1 MPHLQRVS
9 DQEAHE
15 EVARVYAEIKEALGL
30 PFVPNFFRTL
40 ANSATAIRMTWEA
53 YRNVSLRGAVPTV
66 LKEMMFVAIAAER
79 KCQYCEIAH
88 LALCKLLGCDQQT
101 RRSLVQ
107 NLDALVPRRNA
118 DVVKFA
124 VKAALKPA
132 DLGAADYRRLRQHG
146 FSDAEV
152 VEILAMA
159 AFALYASTLAD
170 TFQLSVDPEFEEILA
185 SA

>member
-1 MPHLQRVS
+1 MPHLQLVS

-15 EVARVYAEIKEALGL
+15 EVARVYADIKETLGI
-30 PFVPNFFRTL
+30 PFVPNFFRTM
-40 ANSATAIRMTWEA
+40 ANSPTAIRMTWEA
-53 YRNVSLRGAVPTV
+53 YRSVSWRGAVPTV
-66 LKEMMFVAIAAER
+66 LKEMIFVAIAAER
-79 KCQYCEIAH
+79 KCHYCEIVH
-88 LALCKLLGCDQQT
+88 LALCKVLGCDEHT

-107 NLDALVPRRNA
+107 NPDALVPRRNA

-132 DLGAADYRRLRQHG
+132 DISAADYRRLRQHG
-146 FSDAEV
+146 LSDAEV

-159 AFALYASTLAD
+159 AFALYATTLAD
-170 TFQLSVDPEFEEILA
+170 TFQLSIDPEFEQILA